1 MKCPRCGLYSK
12 DRDNPPDYQFGSPRE
27 RILKYLAAAGM
38 SSKSQIMYDTKIA
51 GLYHMWALDDLVD
64 ENKVRMI
71 ETPGGAKE
79 FTLR

>member
-1 MKCPRCGLYSK
+1 MKCPRCGLYSR

-27 RILKYLAAAGM
+27 RILKYLADAGM
-38 SSKSQIMYDTKIA
+38 SSKAQIMHDTGIA
-51 GLYHMWALDDLVD
+51 GLYEMFILNDLIR

-71 ETPGGAKE
+71 ETPEGAKE